1 MLKKGIENI
10 QVLISWCSRCGVT
23 GEFVVI
29 SDDNGI
35 PVGFFE
41 QECGYCDCAMDYLV
55 STLSGIRELGS
66 DDIRELQNDNHA
78 LIKSG
83 KSNAGPDLNTSDLK
97 AQSERFWTPMN
108 IEAEVKRQGV
118 KPVGSYKEIA
128 GGWPEDESFEDF
140 MMAINGEG
148 SEVE

>member
-1 MLKKGIENI
+1 MLKKGKENI
-10 QVLISWCSRCGVT
+10 QVLISLCPGCGYT
-23 GEFVVI
+23 GEFVLI
-29 SDDNGI
+29 SDENAI

-41 QECGYCDCAMDYLV
+41 QECVHCACTMDYFV
-55 STLSGIRELGS
+55 STLSVIRELGS
-66 DDIRELQNDNHA
+66 DDIRELQNNNHA

-83 KSNAGPDLNTSDLK
+83 KPNAGPDLSAL
-97 AQSERFWTPMN
+97 SERFWTPIN
-108 IEAEVKRQGV
+108 IEAEAKRQGV

-140 MMAINGEG
+140 IMAINGEG